1 MTLPFERTR
10 AVLNTRAWLLELLV
24 VPGPLPKTE
33 IRRRAAA
40 LLKHYPTAGDME
52 DPVEAFGKRK
62 KR

>member
-10 AVLNTRAWLLELLV
+10 AVLNTRLFLTDMLR
-24 VPGPLPKTE
+24 PGHVLK
-33 IRRRAAA
+33 RDLRLRALR
-40 LLKHYPTAGDME
+40 LLKHYPTELDME